1 MMTPPEQE
9 GRLAAATRK
18 AVRLLGEGKPVVA
31 VQELRAALRGAKGD
45 VAALT
50 VLARAQQRLSD
61 FVGMAESAEEARKLA
76 PHDPAVMKVALEA
89 LILQGDLPAAKRL
102 IDRFA
107 QAGGITAARLDEL
120 AQSATQIGDYELAED
135 LLHRAVGELPEDAR
149 LRFNLAAA
157 QVALGK
163 FDAAEKNLREVTR
176 LESLDAEARYN
187 LSTLRTQSGQENNI
201 SELAKVL
208 PAAAGRRDEFALHFA
223 MAKELED
230 LERHDESFAALSRA
244 NALRRAALRY
254 RVADD
259 VRTMQQI
266 ATAFTGEWAEGAV
279 GHEDSAP
286 IFVVGMPRSGTTLVD
301 RILSSHPQVESVG
314 EVNDLALAI
323 MEETRPVGSKEEL
336 VTASARTPPCEIGAN
351 YARRMGW
358 RVPLGN
364 RTVDKTPLNFLYL
377 GLIAKALPEARIIH
391 VRRNP
396 LDIVFAVYKT
406 LFRMGYPFAYSL
418 DDIADYMIGKHRLMA
433 HWQSELGDRIFH
445 IDYEALVSDQENES
459 RRLLVAAGL
468 DWDDRVVDFHAATSP
483 SATASAAQ
491 VRQPVH
497 TRSIGA
503 WRKHE
508 DKMTDVA
515 RKLRAAGLE
524 R

>member
-1 MMTPPEQE
+1 MMTSPEQD

-18 AVRLLGEGKPVVA
+18 AVHLLGEGNPVVA
-31 VQELRAALRGAKGD
+31 VQELRAALRGSEGD
-45 VAALT
+45 AAALT

-61 FVGMAESAEEARKLA
+61 FTGMAESAEEARKLA
-76 PHDPAVMKVALEA
+76 PHDPAVTKTALEA

-102 IDRFA
+102 LNRFA
-107 QAGGITAARLDEL
+107 QAESMTAARLDEL

-135 LLHRAVGELPEDAR
+135 LLHRAMGEVPEDAR

-157 QVALGK
+157 QVALGR
-163 FDAAEKNLREVTR
+163 FDAAEKNLRAAIR
-176 LESLDAEARYN
+176 LERLDAEARYN
-187 LSTLRTQSGQENNI
+187 LSTLRTQSEQDNNL
-201 SELAKVL
+201 SELAKAI

-230 LERHDESFAALSRA
+230 LERHEESFAALARG

-259 VRTMQQI
+259 VQTMQQI
-266 ATAFTGEWAEGAV
+266 AKTFRGEWAYGAA

-336 VTASARTPPCEIGAN
+336 VTASAQTPPCEIGAN

-358 RVPLGN
+358 RVLSGN

-418 DDIADYMIGKHRLMA
+418 DDIADYIIGKHRLMT

-459 RRLLVAAGL
+459 RRLLGAAGL
-468 DWDDRVVDFHAATSP
+468 DWDDRVLDFHAATAP

-508 DKMTDVA
+508 DKMAGVT

>member
-1 MMTPPEQE
+1 M
-9 GRLAAATRK
+9 
-18 AVRLLGEGKPVVA
+18 
-31 VQELRAALRGAKGD
+31 
-45 VAALT
+45 
-50 VLARAQQRLSD
+50 
-61 FVGMAESAEEARKLA
+61 
-76 PHDPAVMKVALEA
+76 
-89 LILQGDLPAAKRL
+89 
-102 IDRFA
+102 
-107 QAGGITAARLDEL
+107 
-120 AQSATQIGDYELAED
+120 
-135 LLHRAVGELPEDAR
+135 
-149 LRFNLAAA
+149 
-157 QVALGK
+157 
-163 FDAAEKNLREVTR
+163 
-176 LESLDAEARYN
+176 
-187 LSTLRTQSGQENNI
+187 
-201 SELAKVL
+201 
-208 PAAAGRRDEFALHFA
+208 
-223 MAKELED
+223 
-230 LERHDESFAALSRA
+230 
-244 NALRRAALRY
+244 
-254 RVADD
+254 
-259 VRTMQQI
+259 
-266 ATAFTGEWAEGAV
+266 
-279 GHEDSAP
+279 
-286 IFVVGMPRSGTTLVD
+286 
-301 RILSSHPQVESVG
+301 ESVG

-336 VTASARTPPCEIGAN
+336 VTASAQTPPCEIGAN

-358 RVPLGN
+358 RVLSGN

-418 DDIADYMIGKHRLMA
+418 DDIADYIIGKHRLMA

-459 RRLLVAAGL
+459 RRLLGAAGL
-468 DWDDRVVDFHAATSP
+468 DWDDRVLDFHAATAP

-508 DKMTDVA
+508 DKLAGVS